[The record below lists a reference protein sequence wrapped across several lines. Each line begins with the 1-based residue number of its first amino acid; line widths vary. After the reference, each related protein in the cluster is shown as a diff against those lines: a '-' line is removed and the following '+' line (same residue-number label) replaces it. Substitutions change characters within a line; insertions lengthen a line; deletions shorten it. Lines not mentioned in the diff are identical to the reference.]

1 MSPDLKLA
9 YAGTPEL
16 AAIIL
21 KKLVD
26 ANLYTIARVYTQPD
40 KPTGRGRKLQKGAV
54 KILAESRHLPLQ
66 QPTQPED
73 IDRDSALVD
82 VDILVVA
89 AYGMLLPESILN
101 RPRLG
106 CINVH
111 TSLLPRWRGAAPI
124 QRAIQAGDIETGIT
138 IMQMDSGL
146 DTGNILLQK
155 QIPIASNE
163 TAGSLH
169 DRLAIMGGDVLL
181 DALTRIGNDTL
192 QGQPQENAKASYA
205 HKISKAEAEID
216 WYLPAETIERT
227 VRAFNPFPIA
237 HTNLNDM
244 HMRIWE
250 VEVLNI
256 ENNGLRPGTVVAS
269 STSGIDVVSADH
281 LIRIHKLQL
290 PGKKMV
296 TASEFHN
303 GHQHF
308 FACS

>member
-9 YAGTPEL
+9 FAGTPEL

-181 DALTRIGNDTL
+181 DALTRIGNGTL

>member
-9 YAGTPEL
+9 FAGTPEL
-16 AAIIL
+16 AATIL
-21 KKLVD
+21 QKLVD
-26 ANLYTIARVYTQPD
+26 TDLYTIACVYTQPD
-40 KPTGRGRKLQKGAV
+40 KPAGRGRKLRKGAV
-54 KILAESRHLPLQ
+54 KELAELKHLPLQ
-66 QPTQPED
+66 QPARPED
-73 IDRDSALVD
+73 IDRDSALAD

-89 AYGMLLPESILN
+89 AYGILLPESILK

-124 QRAIQAGDIETGIT
+124 QRAIQAGDTETGIT
-138 IMQMDSGL
+138 IMQMDGGL

-155 QIPIASNE
+155 QCPIVNNE

-181 DALTRIGNDTL
+181 DALTRIDNGTL

-237 HTNLNDM
+237 HTNLNDI

-250 VEVLNI
+250 VEVLNQ

-269 STSGIDVVSADH
+269 STSGIDVASADH

>member
-9 YAGTPEL
+9 FAGTPEL

-146 DTGNILLQK
+146 DTGKILLQK

-181 DALTRIGNDTL
+181 DALTRIGNGTL

>member
-21 KKLVD
+21 KKLID

-73 IDRDSALVD
+73 IDRDSALAD

-181 DALTRIGNDTL
+181 DALTRIGNGTL